1 MPAVDTWRT
10 ASTRISST
18 AATAMHTG
26 RIISPPRRIPG
37 GTLHA
42 YRSGVD
48 RTACGRLLAPMKR
61 WPAKRFRRGGMA
73 SDRCRECLAIVGQ

>member
-1 MPAVDTWRT
+1 VDSWRT

-37 GTLHA
+37 GMLHA
-42 YRSGVD
+42 YRSGD
-48 RTACGRLLAPMKR
+48 DHTACGELLAPLKR
-61 WPAKRFRRGGMA
+61 WPAKRFGRGGMA
-73 SDRCRECLAIVGQ
+73 RERCRRCVAAIRG